1 MNDDRA
7 KTCKHSTG
15 QIGQLAVYV
24 LPTCPNM
31 NMIKRR
37 FVTTRQ
43 RCRKCRFY
51 KEKNETERKDN

>member
-24 LPTCPNM
+24 LPRDAVNADST
-31 NMIKRR
+31 RR
-37 FVTTRQ
+37 
-43 RCRKCRFY
+43 
-51 KEKNETERKDN
+51 KNEPI

>member
-1 MNDDRA
+1 MDDNRA
-7 KTCKHSTG
+7 KTCKYSTG

-31 NMIKRR
+31 NIIKGR

-43 RCRKCRFY
+43 KCRNCRFY
-51 KEKNETERKDN
+51 KEKK